1 MSETTIN
8 DSNGTDLSAGREALS
23 SQGETESRKES
34 RTEWINRFWEFAL
47 SKLLK
52 NFEVGNITLRY
63 PQGKSVQYGK
73 PESEPSAY
81 MKVNSHRM
89 IRKLLVEG
97 DVGLA
102 ESYMDGDWES
112 SNLVPILELG
122 PRNVDAIEN
131 KILGFK
137 FFRLKNLFN
146 TYFVPI
152 A

>member
-8 DSNGTDLSAGREALS
+8 DSNSSDQGVGHQALS
-23 SQGETESRKES
+23 SQDEAESRIET

-63 PQGKSVQYGK
+63 PTGQSVQYGK

-97 DVGLA
+97 
-102 ESYMDGDWES
+102 M
-112 SNLVPILELG
+112 
-122 PRNVDAIEN
+122 
-131 KILGFK
+131 
-137 FFRLKNLFN
+137 
-146 TYFVPI
+146 
-152 A
+152 